1 MDGFLESFSAW
12 LSQPFRRDMDVIGWA
27 LFVGL
32 IVVLLIL
39 WNNVLRRITN

>member
-1 MDGFLESFSAW
+1 MNGFFESFSSW

-32 IVVLLIL
+32 IVILLIL
-39 WNNVLRRITN
+39 WNNVLTRITN